1 MAKRP
6 DNLDAMIKPLV
17 ERLMPFGEQLPL
29 RSQLPL
35 VGPLL
40 LYLLPLPLFPAA
52 FIALARGDFVNF
64 TTAVAALALLMG
76 AAVVTRRGL
85 KREVEVKRL
94 GWSRIA
100 ARPWKVLGAAAAGLA
115 TGLCSFFILDHSGMA
130 AGAWGVTTLAGV
142 LLRYRPD
149 NIAFGVHG
157 KLLAS
162 RDKAVTQ
169 ALEEARLKIASIDQA
184 NRSIHNQELNRRI
197 RRIINKAMAILTTIA
212 DDPAMLQRSR
222 KFLKVYLDGA
232 QQVTE
237 GYAQLHPED
246 RPGQLE
252 DNFRNVLVTIEDT
265 FAEQQ
270 RKLLEKDL
278 MDLDVKIEVLT
289 TQLKNEGVI

>member
-1 MAKRP
+1 MR
-6 DNLDAMIKPLV
+6 PLV
-17 ERLMPFGEQLPL
+17 ERLVPFGEQLPL
-29 RSQLPL
+29 RKQLPL

-52 FIALARGDFVNF
+52 FIALARGNFVNF
-64 TTAVAALALLMG
+64 TTAVAALVLLLG

-85 KREVEVKRL
+85 KREVEVRRL

-100 ARPWKVLGAAAAGLA
+100 ARPWKVLGAAAAGVA
-115 TGLCSFFILDHSGMA
+115 TGLCSFFILNQSGMA
-130 AGAWGVTTLAGV
+130 AVAWGVTTLAGV

-169 ALEEARLKIASIDQA
+169 ALEEARLKIASIDRA

-197 RRIINKAMAILTTIA
+197 RRIINKAMGILTTIA

-237 GYAQLHPED
+237 GYAQLHPEQ

>member
-6 DNLDAMIKPLV
+6 DNLDTMIKPLV
-17 ERLMPFGEQLPL
+17 ERLTPFGNQLPL
-29 RSQLPL
+29 REQLPL

-52 FIALARGDFVNF
+52 FIALARGNFVNF
-64 TTAVAALALLMG
+64 TTSVAALVLLLG

-85 KREVEVKRL
+85 KREMQVKRL

-115 TGLCSFFILDHSGMA
+115 TGLCSFFILNHSGMA
-130 AGAWGVTTLAGV
+130 AAAWGVTTLVGV

-157 KLLAS
+157 KLMAS

-184 NRSIHNQELNRRI
+184 SRSIHNQELNRRI
-197 RRIINKAMAILTTIA
+197 RRIINKAMGILTTIA

-237 GYAQLHPED
+237 GYARLHPEQ
-246 RPGQLE
+246 RPGELE
-252 DNFRNVLVTIEDT
+252 SNFRNVLVTIEDT

-278 MDLDVKIEVLT
+278 MDLDVKIEVLS

>member
-1 MAKRP
+1 MTLPVEK
-6 DNLDAMIKPLV
+6 NLIRTLGAVLKPYRDQV
-17 ERLMPFGEQLPL
+17 PV
-29 RSQLPL
+29 
-35 VGPLL
+35 VGPVL
-40 LYLLPLPLFPAA
+40 LYLLPLPLFPAI
-52 FIALARGDFVNF
+52 FIALARGNFVNF
-64 TTAVAALALLMG
+64 STALAALVLLG
-76 AAVVTRRGL
+76 AAAIATRRGL
-85 KREVEVKRL
+85 KREVETQRL

-100 ARPWKVLGAAAAGLA
+100 SRPWKTLGAVCAGVA
-115 TGLCSFFILDHSGMA
+115 TGLCSLFILKHSDMA
-130 AGAWGVTTLAGV
+130 SVAVGLSTVAGL

-149 NIAFGVHG
+149 RFAFGVHSQ
-157 KLLAS
+157 LRAS
-162 RDKAVTQ
+162 RDKVVTA

-197 RRIINKAMAILTTIA
+197 GRINNKAMGILTTIA
-212 DDPAMLQRSR
+212 DDPTSLQRSR

-237 GYAQLHPED
+237 GYARLHPNE
-246 RPGQLE
+246 RSGQLE

-270 RKLLEKDL
+270 RRLLEKDL